1 MKKIIIIIIALF
13 IIGLLLYFT
22 LFKNKEE
29 HILEKFTDSCG
40 VISLTNLMSN
50 PLIDRNG
57 TNVIVNPSNDVK
69 GNVVIRSP
77 GRGCW
82 NNTME
87 LSNMFLVIN
96 LNKLTKVNYIITE
109 GIKYFKVY
117 YSVTDNDASS
127 YDEILYQDIDSVKE
141 ESSSIYFIASSYENV
156 TKFGNLSNIDG
167 QPIFAKYIKI
177 VPVSALAASAAFGS
191 AAFGSSAVG
200 ITPAGTTPSG
210 TTPSGTTPAETTP
223 DCIGPNGVKIEIMG
237 MPNDAK
243 PTNEGDSLIGVSKF
257 YDIEGD
263 MIDKNWTAEEGNK
276 DPRLRIVFEED
287 GIIVP
292 KTVYSII
299 FSSSNDSNDTKQW
312 VKEFSITYTHK
323 QSKLSDTV
331 YYIKGNTNCG
341 ENVFQYYLNTP
352 IIATELLIKPTKL
365 NDSTKPASM
374 KIIDIMGSQINT
386 IQEKVLLE
394 KNKQQY
400 CTSEAE
406 DSTTGS
412 VSDLLG
418 KQAEIQQLCDAI
430 DLQDQ
435 IKENNLRI
443 QKNRQYIM
451 QLEDHDKKIAN
462 LEEIVEKMKH
472 LKTLRQKATDTGM
485 TEQKDKQSEIDIKLQ
500 QLLEERKKSQ
510 SQFNVKLNLQP
521 GTLTGL
527 EKVADQVAGSD
538 TARTPV
544 EGFVDYSNN
553 IQPIVN
559 QGYNYVRYVDKTNQM
574 QKKNGF
580 YEDIALNS
588 TNCDTNVKFIKQLK

>member
-1 MKKIIIIIIALF
+1 MKKIIIIIITLF

-22 LFKNKEE
+22 LFKNKKGYVFES
-29 HILEKFTDSCG
+29 FSNPTSSASNNSCG
-40 VISLTNLMSN
+40 DISLTGLMSN

-57 TNVIVNPSNDVK
+57 TNVIINPSNNN
-69 GNVVIRSP
+69 GNIVIKSP
-77 GRGCW
+77 GVGCW
-82 NNTME
+82 DSTME

-96 LNKLTKVNYIITE
+96 LNRLSKVQYIVTQ

-117 YSVTDNDASS
+117 YSMTDNDASS
-127 YDEILYQDIDSVKE
+127 YDEILYQDKDTIKE
-141 ESSSIYFIASSYENV
+141 ESSSIYFIAESYDNI

-177 VPVSALAASAAFGS
+177 VPVSGVDAAFDT
-191 AAFGSSAVG
+191 SSGASYPN
-200 ITPAGTTPSG
+200 T
-210 TTPSGTTPAETTP
+210 
-223 DCIGPNGVKIEIMG
+223 IGPNGVKIEIMG

-243 PTNEGDSLIGVSKF
+243 PVTEGDSLIGISKF
-257 YDIEGD
+257 YNIDGD
-263 MIDKNWTAEEGNK
+263 VIDKNWISEEGNK

-287 GIIVP
+287 GVVVP

-299 FSSSNDSNDTKQW
+299 FSSSNDSANTKQW
-312 VKEFSITYTHK
+312 VKEFSITYSHK
-323 QSKLSDTV
+323 QSKLSDTI

-341 ENVFQYYLNTP
+341 DNRFQYYLDTP
-352 IIATELLIKPTKL
+352 IVATELVIKPTKL
-365 NDSTKPASM
+365 NSSSVPASM
-374 KIIDIMGSQINT
+374 KIIDIMGSQINK
-386 IQEKVLLE
+386 IQEKVILE
-394 KNKQQY
+394 KNKQKY
-400 CTSEAE
+400 CTSENQ
-406 DSTTGS
+406 DNTGS

-451 QLEDHDKKIAN
+451 QLEDHDKKIAD
-462 LEEIVEKMKH
+462 LETIVEKMKH
-472 LKTLRQKATDTGM
+472 LKTLRKKATDTGM
-485 TEQKDKQSEIDIKLQ
+485 TEQKDKQSEIDLKLQ
-500 QLLEERKKSQ
+500 KLLEDRKKSQ
-510 SQFNVKLNLQP
+510 SQFNVKLNIQP

-527 EKVADQVAGSD
+527 EKLADRVAGSD

-544 EGFVDYSNN
+544 EGFDDYSNY

-559 QGYNYVRYVDKTNQM
+559 QGYNYVRYVDKTNQ
-574 QKKNGF
+574 GF

-588 TNCDTNVKFIKQLK
+588 SNCDMNVKFIKQMK

>member
-29 HILEKFTDSCG
+29 HILEKFSNLTDSCG
-40 VISLTNLMSN
+40 IITLTSLMSN

-69 GNVVIRSP
+69 GNVVIQSP

-82 NNTME
+82 NDSME
-87 LSNMFLVIN
+87 LTGMFLVIN
-96 LNKLTKVNYIITE
+96 LNKLTKVNYIITQ

-127 YDEILYQDIDSVKE
+127 YDEILYQDRDSIKE
-141 ESSSIYFIASSYENV
+141 ESSSIYFIAEGYDSI

-177 VPVSALAASAAFGS
+177 VPVSAIAASVEKNS
-191 AAFGSSAVG
+191 DD
-200 ITPAGTTPSG
+200 TYPN
-210 TTPSGTTPAETTP
+210 
-223 DCIGPNGVKIEIMG
+223 CIGPNGVKIEIMG

-263 MIDKNWTAEEGNK
+263 VIEKNWVAESGNK

-287 GIIVP
+287 GVVVP
-292 KTVYSII
+292 KTIYSII
-299 FSSSNDSNDTKQW
+299 FSSSDNSNTTKQW
-312 VKEFSITYTHK
+312 VKEFSITYSHK
-323 QSKLSDTV
+323 QSKISDTI

-341 ENVFQYYLNTP
+341 ENIFQYYLNTP
-352 IIATELLIKPTKL
+352 IIATELVIKPTKL
-365 NDSTKPASM
+365 NDSSKPASM
-374 KIIDIMGSQINT
+374 KIIDIMGSQINKV
-386 IQEKVLLE
+386 QEKVLLE

-400 CTSEAE
+400 CTSDAE

-435 IKENNLRI
+435 IKENNIRI

-500 QLLEERKKSQ
+500 QLLEDRKKSQ
-510 SQFNVKLNLQP
+510 SQFNVKLNIQP

-527 EKVADQVAGSD
+527 EKLADKVAGSD

-544 EGFVDYSNN
+544 EGFVDYSNY
-553 IQPIVN
+553 IKPIVN
-559 QGYNYVRYVDKTNQM
+559 QGYNYVRYVDNTNQM
-574 QKKNGF
+574 QKNQGF

-588 TNCDTNVKFIKQLK
+588 TNCDTNVKFIKQMK

>member
-1 MKKIIIIIIALF
+1 
-13 IIGLLLYFT
+13 
-22 LFKNKEE
+22 
-29 HILEKFTDSCG
+29 
-40 VISLTNLMSN
+40 MSN

-69 GNVVIRSP
+69 GNIVIQSP

-82 NNTME
+82 NDTME
-87 LSNMFLVIN
+87 LTGMFLVIN
-96 LNKLTKVNYIITE
+96 LNKLTKVNYIITQ

-117 YSVTDNDASS
+117 YSVTDNNASS
-127 YDEILYQDIDSVKE
+127 YDEILYQDRDSFKE
-141 ESSSIYFIASSYENV
+141 ESSSIYFIAEGYENI

-191 AAFGSSAVG
+191 SAVVG
-200 ITPAGTTPSG
+200 ITPSATTPTRSS
-210 TTPSGTTPAETTP
+210 T

-263 MIDKNWTAEEGNK
+263 VIDKNWTAEEGNK
-276 DPRLRIVFEED
+276 DPRLRILFEED
-287 GIIVP
+287 GIVVP

-299 FSSSNDSNDTKQW
+299 FSSSEDSNNTKQW
-312 VKEFSITYTHK
+312 VKEFSITYSHK
-323 QSKLSDTV
+323 ESKLSDTI

-341 ENVFQYYLNTP
+341 ENIFQYYLNTP

-365 NDSTKPASM
+365 NDSNKPASM
-374 KIIDIMGSQINT
+374 KIIDIMGSQINKV
-386 IQEKVLLE
+386 QEKVLLE

-400 CTSEAE
+400 CTSQAE

-500 QLLEERKKSQ
+500 QLLEDRKKSQ
-510 SQFNVKLNLQP
+510 SQFNVKLNIQP

-527 EKVADQVAGSD
+527 EQLADQVAGSD

-544 EGFVDYSNN
+544 EEFVNYSNY
-553 IQPIVN
+553 IQPNVN
-559 QGYNYVRYVDKTNQM
+559 QGYNYVRYVDKTNHI

-588 TNCDTNVKFIKQLK
+588 TNCDTNVKFIKQMK

>member
-29 HILEKFTDSCG
+29 HILEQFASPLVEPCSIIT
-40 VISLTNLMSN
+40 LTSLMSN

-69 GNVVIRSP
+69 GDVVIQSP

-82 NNTME
+82 NDTME
-87 LSNMFLVIN
+87 LTGMFLVIN
-96 LNKLTKVNYIITE
+96 LNKLTKVNYIITQ

-117 YSVTDNDASS
+117 YSITDNDASS
-127 YDEILYQDIDSVKE
+127 YDEILYQDRDSMKE
-141 ESSSIYFIASSYENV
+141 ESSSIYFMAEGYDSV

-177 VPVSALAASAAFGS
+177 VPVSALDASVEKNS
-191 AAFGSSAVG
+191 D
-200 ITPAGTTPSG
+200 GTYPN
-210 TTPSGTTPAETTP
+210 
-223 DCIGPNGVKIEIMG
+223 CIGPNGVKIEIMG

-257 YDIEGD
+257 YNIQGSV
-263 MIDKNWTAEEGNK
+263 IDKNWIAEIDNK

-287 GIIVP
+287 GIVVP
-292 KTVYSII
+292 KTIYSII
-299 FSSSNDSNDTKQW
+299 FSSSDNSNINKQW
-312 VKEFSITYTHK
+312 IKEFSITYSHK
-323 QSKLSDTV
+323 QSKISDTI

-341 ENVFQYYLNTP
+341 ENIFQYYLNTP

-365 NDSTKPASM
+365 NIPNLPASM

-386 IQEKVLLE
+386 VQEKVLLE

-400 CTSEAE
+400 CTSEVE
-406 DSTTGS
+406 NSNTGS

-472 LKTLRQKATDTGM
+472 LKTLRQKTTDTGM
-485 TEQKDKQSEIDIKLQ
+485 TEQKDKQSAIDLKLQ
-500 QLLEERKKSQ
+500 QLLEDRKKSQ
-510 SQFNVKLNLQP
+510 SQFNVKLNIQP
-521 GTLTGL
+521 GALAGL
-527 EKVADQVAGSD
+527 EKLADRVAGSD

-544 EGFVDYSNN
+544 EGFADY
-553 IQPIVN
+553 VN

-574 QKKNGF
+574 QKNQVF

-588 TNCDTNVKFIKQLK
+588 SNCDTNVKFIKQLK